1 MVYLVLKTS
10 QLNPLSYLNNSVS
23 VNAKD
28 GKSSYI
34 PKDLIIR
41 KRAFICYYIVRW
53 KSHWTSLLCL
63 KIELQIRYLL
73 EGVILMESLNR

>member
-23 VNAKD
+23 VNAKA

-41 KRAFICYYIVRW
+41 KRAFICYRSTFFAEKV
-53 KSHWTSLLCL
+53 
-63 KIELQIRYLL
+63 IEQ
-73 EGVILMESLNR
+73 VCFV